1 MSNILSLGRPTE
13 YRHNFDI
20 RYTLPINKIPLL
32 SWVNTNIN
40 YDASYDWRASSL
52 SASSFGNTIQNTNS
66 IKINTQ
72 ISLSSLYNKVPFL
85 KNYYPQALIVEG
97 LLVTDLDLKIVRKKM
112 MKKMIKRKK
121 KEKFRIIKNTTNIC
135 C

>member
-1 MSNILSLGRPTE
+1 MSNVLSLGRPTE

-85 KNYYPQALIVEG
+85 KK
-97 LLVTDLDLKIVRKKM
+97 LLSTSSNSRRPSSNRSRSEDSQ
-112 MKKMIKRKK
+112 KR
-121 KEKFRIIKNTTNIC
+121 
-135 C
+135 